1 MGKLSEVDEN
11 LKVETQLKKDDICF
25 YDASKP
31 PFSLH
36 GVIAPQEAG
45 KPFYRMPPEIA
56 DTVNRGVAAMNR
68 CTAGGRVRFKTDS
81 SYVAIHVDMPSELDL
96 LDRGPHLAFTAT
108 AGMDLYEFLDGK
120 ERYVM
125 TFIPPMNMKDHYE
138 SIIEFPDARER
149 ELTIN
154 FPLYGGFTRLLI
166 GVSNGAKIEKGRE
179 YTHYLP
185 VVYYGSSVTQG
196 GCASRPGNSYQSI
209 ISRRLDCDYIN
220 LGFSGW
226 GRGEQEMAQYI
237 SKLPMSAFVMDYDHN
252 APTLEH
258 LQDTHKAFF
267 KTVRAA
273 NPELPII
280 FASRP
285 HGESLTAWR
294 SAEDVEA
301 RFRVIKHT
309 YDEAVANG
317 DKNVYL
323 IDGREMVKD
332 IPDSWSIDLSH
343 PTDIG
348 FHAMAKAFGDVL
360 KNVLNK

>member
-1 MGKLSEVDEN
+1 MEKLSQIDEN
-11 LKVETQLKKDDICF
+11 LRIEKKIQKEGIRF
-25 YDASKP
+25 YNILEQ
-31 PFSLH
+31 PFSIY
-36 GVIAPQEAG
+36 GVLPPLKAG
-45 KPFYRMPPEIA
+45 DPFLRMPPEVA
-56 DTVNRGVAAMNR
+56 LEVNRGVVASNR

-81 SYVAIHVDMPSELDL
+81 AYVAIRVEMPAELDL
-96 LDRGPHLAFTAT
+96 ISRAPHMALTCS
-108 AGMDLYEFLDGK
+108 AGMDLYEFVDGA

-125 TFIPPMNMKDHYE
+125 TFIPPYDMVDGYE
-138 SIIEFPDARER
+138 SIIEFPDARDR

-154 FPLYGGFTRLLI
+154 MPLYGGFSRLLV
-166 GVSNGAKIEKGRE
+166 GVSDTAMIEKGRE
-179 YTHYLP
+179 YGEPLP

-226 GRGEQEMAQYI
+226 ARGEQAMAEYI
-237 SKLPMSAFVMDYDHN
+237 SKLPMSAFVFDYDHN

-258 LQDTHKAFF
+258 LIATHQAFY

-285 HGESLTAWR
+285 HGESLTVWR
-294 SAEDVEA
+294 SAESVEQ
-301 RFRVIKHT
+301 RFQVIKRT
-309 YDEAVANG
+309 YDEAVASG

-323 IDGREMVKD
+323 LDGRETVKD
-332 IPDSWSIDLSH
+332 GPDSWSIDLSH

-360 KNVLNK
+360 ESILV